1 MRGRWFQ
8 ERKEILVRELLAGF
22 IDAWTTFRGIH
33 SNYKLQGV
41 PNYASCE
48 KWIGTENKKG
58 PLWRLK
64 ELSNTIARRAG
75 SQPNMY
81 EGLFDWTIGSIF
93 HECLKIREDV
103 YRLTHPL
110 DTAFVFMDNGVSFP
124 EIREAVKEWE
134 GRMAQIRIS
143 LRAALNEVD
152 KLFTSSWK
160 ALKGALLIH
169 RDMGLV
175 MRYLTE
181 NKDHIVALLGSDGW
195 DAFMKGLHPM
205 GEADTWY
212 LAGLSYNRSGWPERT
227 VDAYLK
233 ALSIR
238 KDHPKADEMLLSI
251 DRLHNS

>member
-1 MRGRWFQ
+1 MGGQWFQ
-8 ERKEILVRELLAGF
+8 ERKEILIRELVANF
-22 IDAWTTFRGIH
+22 IDAWAAYRAIH
-33 SNYKLQGV
+33 SNYKHQGL
-41 PNYASCE
+41 PDYKSCE

-64 ELSNTIARRAG
+64 DLSNSIARRAE

-81 EGLFDWTIGSIF
+81 EGLFDWTLGSIF

-110 DTAFVFMDNGVSFP
+110 DVAFEDNGVSFP

-134 GRMAQIRIS
+134 SRMAQIRVA
-143 LRAALNEVD
+143 LRSALNEVD
-152 KLFTSSWK
+152 KLFSSSWK
-160 ALKGALLIH
+160 ALKGTLLIH

-181 NKDHIVALLGSDGW
+181 NKDRIVTLLGSGGW
-195 DAFMKGLHPM
+195 EAFMEGLHPM

-212 LAGLSYNRSGWPERT
+212 LAGISYNRSGWPERAA
-227 VDAYLK
+227 DAYRK

-238 KDHPKADEMLLSI
+238 SDHPRADEMKLAI
-251 DRLHNS
+251 DHQIRQPG